1 MDLLSRLSGNSK
13 PLSIEPREIF
23 MSLPQRAKGYE
34 YPRDVQSEVWRK
46 WFDVRDEKNC
56 IIKMNTGSGKTV
68 VGLLILQSCL
78 NEGKG
83 PAVYAV
89 PNKYL
94 VEQVCN
100 EAKMLGI
107 RTSTDRDNYLYNEN
121 KAILVTTIH
130 AIVNG
135 RSVFGM
141 NPSPIYPIG
150 SIIIDDVHACLDTIS
165 EQFSVK
171 IPDNHEL
178 YKEIIQLFAEQW
190 RAYNIKSY
198 TNIVENKDP
207 TKQFLVP
214 FWIWQEK
221 QDKIYQ
227 LLSKYNTDD
236 DINHCIFFKLPLIDD
251 SLVTSDCIITARGI
265 DIIPEGVNISK
276 IKSFENADRRIFMS
290 ATLSDDSVFVSS
302 IGLRKED
309 IKRIITPESAN
320 DIGDRLILFP
330 RHLNSQ
336 IKNDEIKEK
345 VLSIA
350 KEYNVIVIVPSFD
363 RAKYWNPDCSRVIKN
378 ETINSFVSA
387 LRKNRV
393 GLAVLVNRYDGI
405 DLPDDACRLLV
416 IDGLP
421 PLNNEKDKYIQSID
435 SSCSI
440 LKHQQIQRIEQG
452 MGRGVRSNNDY
463 CCIVLMGDNLA
474 DVLIRQKG
482 IDVFS
487 NATREQYNLSKEL
500 WDLLIEETPKPTIDD
515 VFSLA
520 DFSLKHNDEW
530 IKKSKERL
538 SSIRYSNTPQL
549 DSNTVALRSAYDYSM
564 ISQWDKSVGEINHAI
579 NIEEHNTTKGFLMQV
594 KSKYI
599 NRIDKS
605 QAQQTL
611 LSAKSMNMSVISPLQ
626 GVRYEKRI
634 NNTRQPKV
642 IIDYISNLGINKNE
656 FLIYVDSKLSALDF
670 SLDSDSFENALK
682 EIGIILGFDSTRP
695 DKETKGE
702 GPDNLW
708 AIGNNQYLVIECK
721 NEATS
726 ETVSKTYCNQLA
738 GSIRWFSS
746 EYGDNFTATPILV
759 HKSFILDRQASPVE
773 KMRII
778 TQEKLADFKR
788 KIKDF
793 VNALVQDTNWQ
804 DEIRIQQLLNQ
815 YNLNSES
822 IVNMYSVDYLKN
834 KS

>member
-141 NPSPIYPIG
+141 NPSTIYPIG

-171 IPDNHEL
+171 IPYNHEL

-190 RAYNIKSY
+190 REYNIKSY

-236 DINHCIFFKLPLIDD
+236 DNNHCIFFKLPLIDD

-302 IGLRKED
+302 IGLCKGDFE
-309 IKRIITPESAN
+309 KIITPESAN

-336 IKNDEIKEK
+336 ITNDEIKDK
-345 VLSIA
+345 VFEIS
-350 KEYNVIVIVPSFD
+350 KEHNVIVIVPSFD
-363 RAKYWNPDCSRVIKN
+363 RAKYWDPEGLRIVDKN
-378 ETINSFVSA
+378 NINKVVDA
-387 LRKNRV
+387 LKNNIL
-393 GLAVLVNRYDGI
+393 GLFVLVNRYDGI

-421 PLNNEKDKYIQSID
+421 PLLNEKDKYIQSID
-435 SSCSI
+435 SNCRT
-440 LKHQQIQRIEQG
+440 LKRQQIQRIEQG
-452 MGRGVRSNNDY
+452 MGRGVRSNNDS

-474 DVLIRQKG
+474 DILLHQDG
-482 IDVFS
+482 ISMFS
-487 NATREQYNLSKEL
+487 NATREQYKLSKEL
-500 WDLLIEETPKPTIDD
+500 WNLLIEEFPKPSIDE
-515 VFSLA
+515 VFDLANYSL
-520 DFSLKHNDEW
+520 NREDEW
-530 IKKSKERL
+530 IRKSKERL
-538 SSIRYSNTPQL
+538 MHIKYSSIPNFDNCS
-549 DSNTVALRSAYDYSM
+549 VALRQAYHFSLIM
-564 ISQWDKSVGEINHAI
+564 QLQKSIDIINNAI
-579 NIEEHNTTKGFLMQV
+579 NSETQKTTKGFLMQV
-594 KSKYI
+594 KAKYI
-599 NRIDKS
+599 NCIDQS

-611 LSAKSMNMSVISPLQ
+611 LSAKSVNISVMSPLQ

-634 NNTRQPKV
+634 NNTKQSKAV
-642 IIDYISNLGINKNE
+642 CDYITNRGIKQNDYV
-656 FLIYVDSKLSALDF
+656 IHVDSILSSLDF
-670 SLDSDSFENALK
+670 SMDADSFENAIE
-682 EIGIILGFDSTRP
+682 EIGKIIGFDSTRP

-708 AIGNNQYLVIECK
+708 AIGNNLYLVIECK

-726 ETVSKTYCNQLA
+726 ETVSKSYCNQLD
-738 GSIRWFSS
+738 GSMRWFSS
-746 EYGDNFTATPILV
+746 EYGDKFTATPILV
-759 HKSFILDRQASPVE
+759 HKSVILDRQASPVE

-793 VNALVQDTNWQ
+793 VNALVQDTNWL
-804 DEIRIQQLLNQ
+804 DENRIQQLLIQ
-815 YNLNSES
+815 YNLNSDS
-822 IVNMYSVDYLKN
+822 IVNKYSVNYVKN
-834 KS
+834 